1 MSRGVRVAI
10 AVLGIV
16 VACTHA
22 PHLSTASPIADLQG
36 VLETST
42 DRDALRDAAVALARS
57 DDPRASSL
65 LAEYLRR
72 QDFLSRLDDLTDPH
86 LKTRRLKEVFDALA
100 DHPSPATESLC
111 LALAVDETFL
121 ADPDRLSYLLVALAA
136 VRPMSEHGAALFARS
151 NGQGYLP
158 FNMPL
163 LVRNGSERALELF
176 ASMVQDTT
184 VPARRR
190 VDALHVAVVSH
201 RTERHLLAVVAKV
214 LDEDLDGA
222 VAVGLIESLFDY
234 RPREWYGTSGN
245 PPEPPRWETASD
257 GALKLL
263 IDLAG
268 EASNRRLPAPLAER
282 VATERDTIR
291 RILHRRRQ

>member
-1 MSRGVRVAI
+1 
-10 AVLGIV
+10 
-16 VACTHA
+16 
-22 PHLSTASPIADLQG
+22 
-36 VLETST
+36 
-42 DRDALRDAAVALARS
+42 
-57 DDPRASSL
+57 
-65 LAEYLRR
+65 
-72 QDFLSRLDDLTDPH
+72 
-86 LKTRRLKEVFDALA
+86 
-100 DHPSPATESLC
+100 
-111 LALAVDETFL
+111 
-121 ADPDRLSYLLVALAA
+121 
-136 VRPMSEHGAALFARS
+136 
-151 NGQGYLP
+151 
-158 FNMPL
+158 
-163 LVRNGSERALELF
+163 
-176 ASMVQDTT
+176 
-184 VPARRR
+184 
-190 VDALHVAVVSH
+190 H